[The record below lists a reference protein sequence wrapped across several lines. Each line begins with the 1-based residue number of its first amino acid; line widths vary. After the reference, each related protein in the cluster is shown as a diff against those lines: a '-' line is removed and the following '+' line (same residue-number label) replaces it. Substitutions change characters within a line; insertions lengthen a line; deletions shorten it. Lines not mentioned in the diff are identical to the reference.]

1 MSIGHLCNRTVMVAD
16 RNASVADAARLMRE
30 NHVGDLVVVDA
41 QRKPVALVTD
51 RDIVVYVVAQ
61 GLDPDAVTV
70 IDIACREIETID
82 EDADLLDT
90 LAHMRR
96 CAVRRMPIVD
106 SNGALLGIVT
116 LDDALELI
124 GEAVNDLVVLVSREI
139 DHEEERV
146 A

>member
-1 MSIGHLCNRTVMVAD
+1 MSIGHLCSRAVIVTKED
-16 RNASVADAARLMRE
+16 ASVAEAARLMRE
-30 NHVGDLVVVDA
+30 HHVGDLVVVDA
-41 QRKPVALVTD
+41 QHKPVALVTD

-61 GLDPDAVTV
+61 GLAADAVTV

-106 SNGALLGIVT
+106 SDGVLLGIIT

-124 GEAVNDLVVLVSREI
+124 GEAINDLVVLVSREI
-139 DHEEERV
+139 DHEEARV